1 MARKH
6 LMAAVTALGLVIAV
20 PVLADM
26 PTIDIT
32 AIKQLRDQIAE
43 IKKQYAAELEQLNTL
58 KEQLDFLNDINK
70 FVNEVSDAIG
80 KITHITLPIP
90 RIDKFASQIKGDMRC
105 LMPDGIGWGIKF
117 EDMNLGS
124 ICDLASTYKK
134 ALFVDQ
140 DKLAKMNAYEQLQA
154 RDGAR
159 GNREALFQD
168 TVVRSLAQ
176 SDVQMKQADELN
188 NAADDL
194 QSSLGSAA
202 TVQDRLHVQA
212 QVQILQAR
220 AAAAQSQVLAQMLK
234 LQAAGQA
241 AAGLSDDAIKAAT
254 GEEGK

>member
-1 MARKH
+1 
-6 LMAAVTALGLVIAV
+6 MAAVTALGLVIA
-20 PVLADM
+20 M
-26 PTIDIT
+26 PYAAQAAMAVIDGT
-32 AIKQLRDQIAE
+32 MVGKAIDQIKEMKA
-43 IKKQYAAELEQLNTL
+43 QLATQLEQLTQL
-58 KEQLDFLNDINK
+58 KESVAFLNDINK
-70 FVNEVSDAIG
+70 LTGEVSDAIG

-90 RIDKFASQIKGDMRC
+90 RIDKFGSQIKGDMRC

-140 DKLAKMNAYEQLQA
+140 DKLAGMNAYEQLEA

-176 SDVQMKQADELN
+176 SDVQLKQADELN

-194 QSSLGSAA
+194 QSDLNSAS

-212 QVQILQAR
+212 QAQILQAR

-254 GEEGK
+254 EEEGK